1 MGREA
6 SSCSPHEQVP
16 SRCSSTAAT
25 PEIPKK
31 LRLLSQ
37 QQKLGWAL
45 ARGHRGSPSC
55 PCPAH
60 RYQPSWPHAT
70 DTGGCQ
76 EAGGHFLLAERSAA
90 PLGSETRLRTA
101 SYRAR
106 EGLAGGKG
114 HRGEQRPRG
123 PGLPFPSPRGR
134 HRALDPAPPEP
145 RAKPEGAS
153 QVPAPAPRG
162 CPGAGRARAP
172 AETMSAEPHSP
183 AGSQAS
189 SSAHQQHPRG
199 TMAGSRPPPPPPPP
213 PGDVAPTVPPLPWHL
228 SWAGRC
234 LRLQSPPS
242 LPAPSA
248 GTPDKRAA
256 GSFKNVF

>member
-1 MGREA
+1 MQEA
-6 SSCSPHEQVP
+6 KGDPLRVRAQRPRP
-16 SRCSSTAAT
+16 SRASRTRPILEAAR
-25 PEIPKK
+25 K
-31 LRLLSQ
+31 
-37 QQKLGWAL
+37 
-45 ARGHRGSPSC
+45 
-55 PCPAH
+55 
-60 RYQPSWPHAT
+60 
-70 DTGGCQ
+70 Q
-76 EAGGHFLLAERSAA
+76 EATSSWQRGQPHLWGAKLV
-90 PLGSETRLRTA
+90 
-101 SYRAR
+101 RAR

-114 HRGEQRPRG
+114 HRGEQHPRG

-153 QVPAPAPRG
+153 RVPAPAPRG
-162 CPGAGRARAP
+162 CPGAGRAGVP
-172 AETMSAEPHSP
+172 EETMSAEPHSP

-189 SSAHQQHPRG
+189 SRAHQQHPRG
-199 TMAGSRPPPPPPPP
+199 AMPGSRPPPPPPPPP

-248 GTPDKRAA
+248 GAQDKRAA
-256 GSFKNVF
+256 DSFKNGFKIYM